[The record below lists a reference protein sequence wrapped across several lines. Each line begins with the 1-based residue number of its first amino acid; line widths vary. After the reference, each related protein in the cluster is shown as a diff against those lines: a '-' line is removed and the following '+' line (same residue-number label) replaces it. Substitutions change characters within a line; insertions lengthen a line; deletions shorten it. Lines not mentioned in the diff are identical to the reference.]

1 MYELPKSIMLDGQ
14 EWNIRN
20 KGDFR
25 VILDCFEALND
36 VDLSTNEKI
45 IASLIIF
52 LEDLNSIE
60 DINKLPDIEEAYK
73 EMVKFFNCGQEEQ
86 EASSYKLID
95 WNKDSTLIISAVNKV
110 AGKEIRS
117 QYVHWWTF
125 MGYYVAIGEC
135 PLSTIVGIRYKKIK
149 NKKLEKWE
157 RDFVREN
164 PQYFRTIQNKTSEEL
179 KFEEELKKLWEGGD
193 N

>member
-20 KGDFR
+20 EGDFR

-52 LEDLNSIE
+52 FEDLNSIE
-60 DINKLPDIEEAYK
+60 DMDKLPDIEEAYK

-86 EASSYKLID
+86 ESNSYKLID

-135 PLSTIVGIRYKKIK
+135 PLSTIVGIRYKKLK

-164 PQYFRTIQNKTSEEL
+164 PQYFRNIQNKTSEEL

>member
-1 MYELPKSIMLDGQ
+1 MYELPKSIMLNGQ

-20 KGDFR
+20 EGDFR

-52 LEDLNSIE
+52 FEDLNSIE
-60 DINKLPDIEEAYK
+60 DMDKLPDIEEAYK

-86 EASSYKLID
+86 ESNSYKLID

-135 PLSTIVGIRYKKIK
+135 PLSTIVGIRYKKLK

-164 PQYFRTIQNKTSEEL
+164 PQYFRNIQNKTSEEL

>member
-20 KGDFR
+20 EGDFR

-36 VDLSTNEKI
+36 VNLSTNEKI

-86 EASSYKLID
+86 EANSYKLID

-135 PLSTIVGIRYKKIK
+135 PLSTIVGIRYKKLK

-179 KFEEELKKLWEGGD
+179 KFEEELRKLWEGGD

>member
-1 MYELPKSIMLDGQ
+1 MYELPKSIMLNGQ

-20 KGDFR
+20 EGDFR

-60 DINKLPDIEEAYK
+60 DMNKLPDIEEAYK

-86 EASSYKLID
+86 ESNSYKLID

-135 PLSTIVGIRYKKIK
+135 PLSTIVGIRYKKLK

-164 PQYFRTIQNKTSEEL
+164 PQYFRNIQNKTSEEL

>member
-1 MYELPKSIMLDGQ
+1 MYELPKSIMLNGQ

-20 KGDFR
+20 EGDFR

-86 EASSYKLID
+86 ESNSYKLID

-135 PLSTIVGIRYKKIK
+135 PLSTIVGIRYKKLK

-164 PQYFRTIQNKTSEEL
+164 PQYFRNIQNKTSEEL

>member
-1 MYELPKSIMLDGQ
+1 MYELPKSIMLNGQ

-20 KGDFR
+20 EGDFR

-60 DINKLPDIEEAYK
+60 DMNKLPDIEEAYK

-86 EASSYKLID
+86 ESNSYKLID
-95 WNKDSTLIISAVNKV
+95 WNKDSTLIISAVNRV